1 MINRIISEISA
12 ALSNKLYLSALTLA
26 LTLPDTC
33 GKAEEP
39 EKSTG
44 TRYRNWC
51 NKYVFNRESELFKEI
66 VEEERVENYVIGN
79 DMPYL
84 DAEIIY
90 KLRNSLLHQSTPN
103 SECESK
109 LDKFVLVVSKE
120 ECADGDVSVVEYDGD
135 RNIKHRELKIY
146 VTRLCNTLCSA
157 AKDYYESNKEKF
169 DFIKYSIIDNETGEN
184 FVL

>member
-1 MINRIISEISA
+1 
-12 ALSNKLYLSALTLA
+12 
-26 LTLPDTC
+26 
-33 GKAEEP
+33 
-39 EKSTG
+39 
-44 TRYRNWC
+44 
-51 NKYVFNRESELFKEI
+51 
-66 VEEERVENYVIGN
+66 
-79 DMPYL
+79 MPYL

-169 DFIKYSIIDNETGEN
+169 DFIKYSIIDNETGED
-184 FVL
+184 FAL

>member
-39 EKSTG
+39 GKYTG

-66 VEEERVENYVIGN
+66 VEEERVENYG
-79 DMPYL
+79 
-84 DAEIIY
+84 
-90 KLRNSLLHQSTPN
+90 
-103 SECESK
+103 
-109 LDKFVLVVSKE
+109 KF
-120 ECADGDVSVVEYDGD
+120 
-135 RNIKHRELKIY
+135 
-146 VTRLCNTLCSA
+146 
-157 AKDYYESNKEKF
+157 NK
-169 DFIKYSIIDNETGEN
+169 
-184 FVL
+184 

>member
-1 MINRIISEISA
+1 M
-12 ALSNKLYLSALTLA
+12 SALTLA

-33 GKAEEP
+33 GNAEEP

-120 ECADGDVSVVEYDGD
+120 ECADGDVSVVEYDENHRHEDDEEVGTDEGKEFVGLAEVLQVEVRNAPD
-135 RNIKHRELKIY
+135 RHQ
-146 VTRLCNTLCSA
+146 
-157 AKDYYESNKEKF
+157 
-169 DFIKYSIIDNETGEN
+169 
-184 FVL
+184 